1 MKITTKHASNNPV
14 TFVTYKRF
22 AVLLF
27 LPSCFV
33 NSLFVGSGNAFFR
46 ARKSPEQVDY
56 CHLPHSL
63 SQHLQLLLTNR
74 AKGWLRGRVGGQSPS
89 RPKSIF
95 LLCPLNNGLGKSFST
110 KSLSKWSKKC
120 LLPPPGKQN
129 MRAACLPKGFLKC
142 WLR

>member
-1 MKITTKHASNNPV
+1 MKVTTKHASNNPV

-27 LPSCFV
+27 LPSGFV

-74 AKGWLRGRVGGQSPS
+74 AKCWLRGRVGGQSPS
-89 RPKSIF
+89 NLF

-142 WLR
+142 LLR